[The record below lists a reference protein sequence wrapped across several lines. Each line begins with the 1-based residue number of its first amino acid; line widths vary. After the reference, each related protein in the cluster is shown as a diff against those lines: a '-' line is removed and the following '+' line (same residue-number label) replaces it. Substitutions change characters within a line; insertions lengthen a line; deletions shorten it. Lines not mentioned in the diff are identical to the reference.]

1 MSNLWVY
8 ILVYIGAGMLYL
20 AMMVIYVE
28 VTRYR
33 RYGGQKVLEALE
45 RMNEL
50 AQGSLGDGADLF
62 LLYIRNLAFWPV
74 CFSTNVAVTIN
85 LIDDYCER

>member
-8 ILVYIGAGMLYL
+8 ILVYIGTGMLYL

-28 VTRYR
+28 VRSCR
-33 RYGGQKVLEALE
+33 RYGAQKVLEAFE
-45 RMNEL
+45 YVNEL
-50 AQGSLGDGADLF
+50 IQESGLGGGDLF

-74 CFSTNVAVTIN
+74 CFSDNAAVILN
-85 LIDDYCER
+85 FIDDYCEQ